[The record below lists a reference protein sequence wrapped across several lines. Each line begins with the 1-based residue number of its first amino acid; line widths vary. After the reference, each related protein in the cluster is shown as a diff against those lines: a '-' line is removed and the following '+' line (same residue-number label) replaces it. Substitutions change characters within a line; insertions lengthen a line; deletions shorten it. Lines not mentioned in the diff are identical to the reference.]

1 MWNQNLD
8 GIDRRYRLGPG
19 QEPPQPR
26 RVLWRCRIR
35 RASGNSDGVMGRLGQ
50 NAASPKATGFVALM
64 LGAAL
69 ATTGAL
75 ADVRYADAPVT
86 RVEPIVE
93 TVTYVEPKERC
104 WFEDVPARTASHS
117 ATTPLVGAL
126 IGGAI
131 GNAVGHK
138 KRNKQVGTV
147 VGALIGGSIGA
158 DMSRHEARRVVSN
171 RRVRREVCEVV
182 DETSYRREVTGY
194 LVTYEYA
201 GETYEARMRRR
212 PGENVRVRVTVGP
225 A

>member
-1 MWNQNLD
+1 MWNQS
-8 GIDRRYRLGPG
+8 
-19 QEPPQPR
+19 
-26 RVLWRCRIR
+26 V
-35 RASGNSDGVMGRLGQ
+35 
-50 NAASPKATGFVALM
+50 M

-86 RVEPIVE
+86 HVEPIVE
-93 TVTYVEPKERC
+93 NVAYVEPKERC

-117 ATTPLVGAL
+117 ASAPLVGAL

-138 KRNKQVGTV
+138 KRNKQVGAV

-158 DMSRHEARRVVSN
+158 DMSRHETRRVGSN

-182 DETSYRREVTGY
+182 DETTYRREVTGY

-201 GETYEARMRRR
+201 GETYESRMRRR
-212 PGENVRVRVTVGP
+212 PGENVRLRVTVGP